1 MKIQHFVDKVEK
13 TKEYKDFMKK
23 YPKTYLCSL
32 FFVRDFSENHNETH
46 IDYYTP
52 STKKIISFD
61 LDKKVTKSPIDKKAE
76 NMKHE
81 KFVPK
86 KLGNKIKLDI
96 DRLKPIILDEM
107 HNRGLTDNI
116 QKMIIILQNIENRDV
131 WNCTC
136 FLNGL
141 GLLQCKVED
150 SSETVLFM
158 EKQSFFDL
166 IKIFRK

>member
-1 MKIQHFVDKVEK
+1 MKIQQYVSKVEK
-13 TKEYKDFMKK
+13 TKEFKEFMKK
-23 YPKTYLCSL
+23 DSKAYLCSL

-46 IDYYTP
+46 IDFYSP
-52 STKKIISFD
+52 KTKKITSFN
-61 LDKKVTKSPIDKKAE
+61 LDKKVTKVPLDKKAE
-76 NMKHE
+76 NIKHE

-86 KLGNKIKLDI
+86 KIGSKIKLD
-96 DRLKPIILDEM
+96 LEKVKPIIVDEM

-116 QKMIIILQNIENRDV
+116 QKMIVILQNTEGRDI